1 MEKYV
6 PPKPSPKPSDYKA
19 FIESLSDNERELH
32 EMAEKLLGSSY
43 FVQWTHGYRKWK
55 ASQGGVKK

>member
-1 MEKYV
+1 METYT
-6 PPKPSPKPSDYKA
+6 PPKPPVKPADYTE
-19 FIESLSDNERELH
+19 FLESLDHKERELH

-55 ASQGGVKK
+55 ASQGKKPA